1 MKTRIEEA
9 AMDYSNKA
17 MGNMSPKNDDYGI
30 SHYNLVKGFIA
41 GAEFM
46 QKELNEKLIRIEGI
60 HNNYVNVSCELYE
73 KLKAQNEIMR
83 ETLEVYRLMGV
94 GNTIADEALKKVGEG

>member
-1 MKTRIEEA
+1 MKTKIEEA
-9 AMDYSNKA
+9 AREWLIENDYVTMLGSKT
-17 MGNMSPKNDDYGI
+17 KI
-30 SHYNLVKGFIA
+30 FIA

-46 QKELNEKLIRIEGI
+46 QKELNEKLIRVEGI

-73 KLKAQNEIMR
+73 KLRAQNEIMR

-94 GNTIADEALKKVGEG
+94 GNTIADEALKKVGEV